1 MVKVRPRL
9 ALLECEEDTLAILS
23 LHRKVLLSK
32 EVFNATPLVPQD
44 RFTWRGR
51 ARKRRVE
58 GKGGEG
64 WEGNVEQRH
73 KHKGLVY

>member
-1 MVKVRPRL
+1 MVKVWSWL

-23 LHRKVLLSK
+23 LHRKVLLGQ

-51 ARKRRVE
+51 GRERRVE

-64 WEGNVEQRH
+64 WEGNVEQRD